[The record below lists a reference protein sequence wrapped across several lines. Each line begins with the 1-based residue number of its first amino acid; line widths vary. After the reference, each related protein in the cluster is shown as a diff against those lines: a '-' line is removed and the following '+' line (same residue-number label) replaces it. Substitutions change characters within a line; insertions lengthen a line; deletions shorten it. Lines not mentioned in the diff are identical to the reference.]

1 MSLGFTPKWLCIPPS
16 PPIANSMSA
25 ISLLLLTRFWP
36 NIKDILLGS
45 SLTDANCHDDIFLGD
60 ICQYREYLSCYWPL
74 RLTKLSHWQPKQHL
88 SWQYLSKSGIS
99 KLLLTQL
106 WPNFEDR
113 FLGPSITDVNYHRDI
128 YLGNISRGKHAKSL
142 FVSAQIFLHVQQ
154 KIQLFFLV
162 FLWGIFSQ
170 SLMLSKS
177 FPERYWKNGNFG
189 EYLWKSWFPYWEN
202 GVFELCRTTT
212 I

>member
-1 MSLGFTPKWLCIPPS
+1 MQHLSWQHL
-16 PPIANSMSA
+16 SMSR
-25 ISLLLLTRFWP
+25 ISQLLLARFRPNFKSWLMGPSWTDSKCHGAICPGNICPGDISGISQLILTRFWP
-36 NIKDILLGS
+36 NFKG
-45 SLTDANCHDDIFLGD
+45 
-60 ICQYREYLSCYWPL
+60 
-74 RLTKLSHWQPKQHL
+74 
-88 SWQYLSKSGIS
+88 
-99 KLLLTQL
+99 
-106 WPNFEDR
+106 R